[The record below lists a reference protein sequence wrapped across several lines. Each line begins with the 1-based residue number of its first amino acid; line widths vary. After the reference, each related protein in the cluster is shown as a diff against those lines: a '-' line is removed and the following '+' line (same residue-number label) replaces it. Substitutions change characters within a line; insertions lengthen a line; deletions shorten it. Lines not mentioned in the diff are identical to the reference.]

1 MERLKALEISEYYP
15 GESEYQQAILY
26 VAMGDKKSAMIKL
39 LGAIDHGAIFYK
51 ENMEF
56 DPYLMPIFDEPDF
69 QKIIH
74 PLEN

>member
-1 MERLKALEISEYYP
+1 VTKVTGFFNRISVND
-15 GESEYQQAILY
+15 QVI
-26 VAMGDKKSAMIKL
+26 IKL
-39 LGAIDHGAIFYK
+39 LRAIDHGAILYK

-56 DPYLMPIFDEPDF
+56 GPYLIPILDEPDF